1 MYKLKVFYMA
11 NYIIMPKVLNYVES
25 KGGAFYTAPVG
36 SHPAIIVWVA
46 ELWTAMSEYWKDDRD
61 QDLIRIFF
69 EIEANVNTAKDWEE
83 PKMEDK
89 IFLVE
94 QNYTCVV
101 TKKSKLW
108 KVISWVYGKQ
118 PSEIKWFTLDQLL
131 WKKCVI
137 SVIHNESGYAS
148 IESVSTQSAKMVYHE
163 QVRESFYFWINKD
176 EWNND
181 LFDSFAPFVKERI
194 EKSSE
199 AKLLFW
205 DSDKL
210 NDEFEKELEQAQ
222 TKWKSIEEVEAWV
235 QKAKQQS
242 EVSEDEA
249 KQVFATT
256 ETME

>member
-1 MYKLKVFYMA
+1 MA
-11 NYIIMPKVLNYVES
+11 NYFIMPKVVDYVES

-46 ELWTAMSEYWKDDRD
+46 ELWTAMSEYWKDDRE
-61 QDLIRIFF
+61 QDLIRLFF
-69 EIEANVNTAKDWEE
+69 EIEANVNTAKEWEE

-94 QNYTCVV
+94 QNYACVV

-108 KVISWVYGKQ
+108 KVIAWVYWKQ

-131 WKKCVI
+131 WQKCVI
-137 SVIHNESGYAS
+137 SVTHNEKWYAS
-148 IESVSTQSAKMVYHE
+148 IESVSTKSAKMVYHE
-163 QVRESFYFWINKD
+163 QEKESFYFWINDK

-194 EKSSE
+194 EKSHE

-205 DSDKL
+205 DNNVEKA
-210 NDEFEKELEQAQ
+210 NEEFEKELSEAQ
-222 TKWKSIEEVEAWV
+222 TKWKSIEEVESSVA
-235 QKAKQQS
+235 KAKEES
-242 EVSEDEA
+242 ISEDEA